1 MWMTYIEVPQFYT
14 LTVLAMFYS
23 SLLFFSFAF
32 AALAHVFIELPLA
45 KLWSI
50 TLRKIQYVKVTPENK
65 ADDTAHVTEKEV
77 EDKNSK
83 LSETSL

>member
-1 MWMTYIEVPQFYT
+1 
-14 LTVLAMFYS
+14 MFYS

-45 KLWSI
+45 KLWVSDQHAFLVLRDFQSI
-50 TLRKIQYVKVTPENK
+50 TLRKIQDVKVPPDNK

-77 EDKNSK
+77 EDRNSK